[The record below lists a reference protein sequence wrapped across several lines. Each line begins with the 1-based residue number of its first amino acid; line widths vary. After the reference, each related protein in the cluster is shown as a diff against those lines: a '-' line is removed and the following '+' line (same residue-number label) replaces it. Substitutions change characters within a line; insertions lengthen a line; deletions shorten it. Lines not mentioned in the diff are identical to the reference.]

1 MRAALTRLLEGVGL
15 SPARLV
21 DDWLVIGNAVTTWLS
36 SGDLEMVTV
45 EFYTRGTSV
54 ACGRWDIPVNYGTSE
69 ISNDMWLDRSHLAGA
84 IAKAPRPPATALYR
98 IVLAKK
104 AGAPAVE
111 GMSDTEYLGTGSM
124 VSRAT
129 GTIIASPGLSA
140 GLTYWRNK

>member
-1 MRAALTRLLEGVGL
+1 
-15 SPARLV
+15 
-21 DDWLVIGNAVTTWLS
+21 
-36 SGDLEMVTV
+36 
-45 EFYTRGTSV
+45 
-54 ACGRWDIPVNYGTSE
+54 
-69 ISNDMWLDRSHLAGA
+69 MWLDQSHLAGA

-129 GTIIASPGLSA
+129 GTIIASPGFERRAYLLEKQMTVAEAFNTFKSNLEITQGESRGRESQAERSA
-140 GLTYWRNK
+140 RSA